1 MTRSCTGCGKS
12 ITRKSKKGLCHGCSC
27 ADPAVRAKKGQ
38 LSPEQRARRAAAARA
53 LSADP
58 AIVAKRSAKGKETF
72 QRPEVRERHHAACM
86 AAQERMDPAVRERQ
100 REAGRNF
107 GKHNLAQ
114 TLTPECRKRVGE
126 AIRRARLAWCPEQH
140 WPLNEK
146 LKRTGVRLAERK
158 VMIAEMIAAQER
170 NRLAAMTPFER
181 QLERVAA
188 GAKLIEV
195 RPIRRSEPTMTL
207 GGVPSGL
214 L

>member
-1 MTRSCTGCGKS
+1 MTRSCTSCGKS

-72 QRPEVRERHHAACM
+72 QRPEVRERHYAACM

-100 REAGRNF
+100 REAGRAF
-107 GKHNLAQ
+107 GKFNLAH
-114 TLTPECRKRVGE
+114 TRTAE
-126 AIRRARLAWCPEQH
+126 ARAKSGAATRRTRMAWCPEAY
-140 WPLNEK
+140 WPLNAK
-146 LKRTGVRLAERK
+146 LARDGIRLDDRKR
-158 VMIAEMIAAQER
+158 MIAEQVAADER
-170 NRLAAMTPFER
+170 AKDAALTPFER
-181 QLERVAA
+181 QLARVAA

-195 RPIRRSEPTMTL
+195 RPIRRIEPDMTL
-207 GGVPSGL
+207 GGVASSYL
-214 L
+214 